1 MYPLYGV
8 ELEAFAQHGLRVRG
22 EPARGVKKCHSD
34 GGKVSE
40 RACQTRWCSLKV
52 LLLLNSLY
60 AFVAVVSS
68 GFSAYGT
75 HEPLKVKVSLLVHR
89 YPSIWL
95 LFL

>member
-60 AFVAVVSS
+60 TRLLQLLAA
-68 GFSAYGT
+68 A
-75 HEPLKVKVSLLVHR
+75 SLLTVPMNH
-89 YPSIWL
+89 
-95 LFL
+95 